1 MGLQESL
8 EAKAFLIPSSLSL
21 SANYKQIITLED
33 GVEKGGF
40 GSAIMEFAQENNY
53 KIKIEI
59 VGVPHKFIP
68 HGDTEVLYE
77 SVEFSSI
84 KILKKI
90 ENILSIINKV

>member
-1 MGLQESL
+1 MLHDIFNNHTYVVSFE
-8 EAKAFLIPSSLSL
+8 E
-21 SANYKQIITLED
+21 
-33 GVEKGGF
+33 GVKKGGF

-53 KIKIEI
+53 KIKIEV
-59 VGVPHKFIP
+59 VGIPHKFIP

-77 SVEFSSI
+77 SVNLSSK